1 MKQLILVL
9 LVFGAILAKAQKT
22 FPING
27 ISDERNLIHA
37 YVNATVVVNSKVTI
51 KNATILTKES
61 DILEVG
67 TQVNIP
73 KDAIIYDCA
82 GKFIYPS
89 FIDPYTQMGVKKEPI
104 SKGVANAWNQALRTD
119 VDALKLF
126 TFSETNAENWRKA
139 GFGLVQTFHAD
150 GIARGNAIVVST
162 ASKPVQE
169 LVVLPQSASMYS
181 FRKGTSNQ
189 DYPSSLMGAIAL
201 IRQTYNDALWYAAQ
215 GYKEQTNLSL
225 KRWNELQNLPQFF
238 ETKNWQQALMAA
250 AIAKEFN
257 KKYVVVGSGDEYQRI
272 AELKKTGFDF
282 VVPVNFPKPFKY
294 HDLIEGKT
302 AELSDLQHWLYA
314 PANAAILQRNGIN
327 FSFTAQGLKE
337 PSELIPN
344 IKKAIKAGL
353 SVEMALKALTENP
366 AQLLNL
372 SNKTGSIEKGKW
384 ANFFIASDSLI
395 GDQFSIEKHII
406 QGSLYEVKNGIPQQA
421 VGVWKFQTSDLTELE
436 LSIDKKGK
444 MTFQRD
450 STKISSQLQVSSNL
464 DLQFIVDSKKLGTV
478 GNIDFKGKANV
489 KDSLITSNS
498 KNKKDTP
505 QATGYQSTWTSFE
518 GYGVLP
524 NSKTI
529 TWKATWVKPLVE
541 KPDTSKKKESIV
553 YHADSINVTFPMGA
567 YGMPALPAEQDYL
580 IKQVTVWT
588 NTSNGILN
596 KADVLISK
604 GKIAQ
609 IRKSDE
615 KEIQNTAGLTV
626 IDGNNFHLTNGIID
640 EHSHIAI
647 QGDVNE
653 GTQNNTAEVRIG
665 DVIDPTDL
673 NIFRQLSG
681 GVTTSQLL
689 HGSANPI
696 GGQSAVI
703 KLRWGATAQD
713 MVMKE
718 SPGHI
723 KFALGENVKQSNWGD
738 RMNYRY
744 PQTRMGVEQVF
755 FDAFDRAKQ
764 YQKEKKV
771 KNPAFRT
778 DLELEAIAEILEGK
792 RNITCHSYI
801 QSEIN
806 MLMKVADSMGFKV
819 NTFTHILEGY
829 KVADKMKAHGANA
842 STFSDWWAYKW
853 EVNDAIPYNAA
864 LTTRMGINTGINSDD
879 AEMARR
885 LNQEAAK
892 AIRYGGLPEEEAWKL
907 VTLNPAKML
916 KIDQFVGSIEVGKQA
931 DLVLW
936 SNNPL
941 SIYAKVLKTWVD
953 GKLYFN
959 RDEVDA
965 QVKKMEAEKMKILLI
980 MQQGETAEKDKKPI
994 QKKHYHLYHCDD
1006 INIEYI
1012 NE

>member
-1 MKQLILVL
+1 MKQLLYILIL
-9 LVFGAILAKAQKT
+9 IGTGLVKAQKT

-27 ISDERNLIHA
+27 IRDERNLIHA
-37 YVNATVVVNSKVTI
+37 YVNATVIVNSKITI
-51 KNATILTKES
+51 QKATILIKES
-61 DILEVG
+61 TILEVG
-67 TQVNIP
+67 TQVTIP
-73 KDAIIYDCA
+73 KDAVIHDCL

-89 FIDPYTQMGVKKEPI
+89 FIDPYTQMGVKKEPL
-104 SKGVANAWNQALRTD
+104 SKGIASAWNLALRTD
-119 VDALKLF
+119 VDALRLF
-126 TFSETNAENWRKA
+126 TYSESQAENWRKA

-162 ASKPVQE
+162 ASKPIQE
-169 LVVLPQSASMYS
+169 IVMLPQSAALYS
-181 FRKGTSNQ
+181 FKKGTSNQ

-201 IRQTYNDALWYAAQ
+201 IRQTYYDALWYATQ
-215 GYKEQTNLSL
+215 GYKEQTNLGL
-225 KRWNELQNLPQFF
+225 KRWNELQNLQQYF
-238 ETKNWQQALMAA
+238 ETQSWQQALMAA

-272 AELKKTGFDF
+272 DELKKTGFDF
-282 VVPVNFPKPFKY
+282 IIPVNFPKPFRF
-294 HDLIEGKT
+294 HDLIEGAT

-314 PANAAILQRNGIN
+314 PSNPAFLQRNNIN
-327 FSFTAQGLKE
+327 FSFTANGLKE
-337 PSELIPN
+337 PAELIPN
-344 IKKAIKAGL
+344 IKKAIQAGL
-353 SVEMALKALTENP
+353 SSEMALKALTETP

-372 SNKTGSIEKGKW
+372 SSKTGSIEKGKW
-384 ANFFIASDSLI
+384 ANFFIASDSLM
-395 GDQFSIEKHII
+395 GDFFALEKHVVL
-406 QGSLYEVKNGIPQQA
+406 GNLYEVKSGIPQQL

-436 LSIDKKGK
+436 LSIDRKGK

-450 STKISSQLQVSSNL
+450 SVKISGQLAVSSNNEL
-464 DLQFIVDSKKLGTV
+464 AFHIDSKKLGTP
-478 GNIDFKGKANV
+478 GKIELTGKPV
-489 KDSLITSNS
+489 VQDSLVSTPS
-498 KNKKDTP
+498 KSKKDAP
-505 QATGYQSTWTSFE
+505 QITNYQSFWPILE

-529 TWKATWVKPLVE
+529 SWKATWVKPLE
-541 KPDTSKKKESIV
+541 AKPDTAKKKELAIYHIDSVSI
-553 YHADSINVTFPMGA
+553 TFPMGA
-567 YGMPALPAEQDYL
+567 YGMTALPNEQDYV
-580 IKQVTVWT
+580 IKNTTVWT
-588 NTSNGILN
+588 NTADGIIQQ
-596 KADVLISK
+596 ADVLVSK
-604 GKIAQ
+604 GKIMQ
-609 IRKSDE
+609 IRKTGE
-615 KEIQNTAGLTV
+615 KEIATSPNLQV
-626 IDGNNFHLTNGIID
+626 IDGSNKHLTNGIID
-640 EHSHIAI
+640 EHSHIAV

-653 GTQNNTAEVRIG
+653 GSQNNTAEVRIG
-665 DVIDPTDL
+665 DVINPTDI
-673 NIFRQLSG
+673 NIYRQLSG
-681 GVTTSQLL
+681 GVTTSHLL

-696 GGQSAVI
+696 GGQNAVI
-703 KLRWGATAQD
+703 KLRWGATAND

-738 RMNYRY
+738 HMNYRY
-744 PQTRMGVEQVF
+744 PQTRMGVEQVY

-764 YQKEKKV
+764 YQKDKKS

-864 LTTRMGINTGINSDD
+864 LTHRMGITTGINSDD

-892 AIRYGGLPEEEAWKL
+892 AIRYGGLSEEEAWKL

-916 KIDQFVGSIEVGKQA
+916 KIDQYVGSISVGKQA

-936 SNNPL
+936 TNNPL
-941 SIYAKVLKTWVD
+941 SIYATVDKTWVD

-959 RDEVDA
+959 RDDVDA
-965 QVKKMEAEKMKILLI
+965 SVKKMEAEKIKILMR
-980 MQQGETAEKDKKPI
+980 MQQNETTEKDKKPI
-994 QKKHYHLYHCDD
+994 QKKLHHLYHCDD
-1006 INIEYI
+1006 VNIEYL

>member
-1 MKQLILVL
+1 MKQLFTILIII
-9 LVFGAILAKAQKT
+9 GAAALKAQKT
-22 FPING
+22 FPLNG
-27 ISDERNLIHA
+27 IRDERNLIHA
-37 YVNATVVVNSKVTI
+37 YVNATVVINSKITLQ
-51 KNATILTKES
+51 KATILSKETT
-61 DILEVG
+61 ILEVG
-67 TQVNIP
+67 TDIPIP
-73 KDAIIYDCA
+73 KDAVIHDCS

-89 FIDPYTQMGVKKEPI
+89 FIDPYTQMGVRKEPVA
-104 SKGVANAWNQALRTD
+104 KGVASAWNQALRTD

-126 TFSETNAENWRKA
+126 AFSETQAENWRKA

-169 LVVLPQSASMYS
+169 VVVMPQSAAMYS

-201 IRQTYNDALWYAAQ
+201 IRQTYYDALWYAAQ
-215 GYKEQTNLSL
+215 GYQEQTNLGL
-225 KRWNELQNLPQFF
+225 KRWNELQNIPQFF
-238 ETKNWQQALMAA
+238 ETRSWQQALMAS

-272 AELKKTGFDF
+272 DELKKTGFDF
-282 VVPVNFPKPFKY
+282 VIPVNFPKPFRF
-294 HDLIEGKT
+294 HDLIEGAT
-302 AELSDLQHWLYA
+302 AELADLQHWLYA
-314 PANAAILQRNGIN
+314 PSNPAFLQRNNVN
-327 FSFTAQGLKE
+327 FAFTANGLKE

-344 IKKAIKAGL
+344 IKKAIQAGL
-353 SVEMALKALTENP
+353 SSAMALKALTENP
-366 AQLLNL
+366 AKMLNL
-372 SNKTGSIEKGKW
+372 SAKTGSIEKGKW
-384 ANFFIASDSLI
+384 ANFIIASDSLN
-395 GDQFSIEKHII
+395 GEFFAIEKHVV
-406 QGSLYEVKNGIPQQA
+406 QGDLYEVKNGIPIQI

-436 LSIDKKGK
+436 LSIDRKGK

-450 STKISSQLQVSSNL
+450 SLKISAQLSVSPNNELAFQL
-464 DLQFIVDSKKLGTV
+464 DTKQLGTT
-478 GNIDFKGKANV
+478 GNIDFTGKPQV
-489 KDSLITSNS
+489 QDSIKNTPS
-498 KNKKDTP
+498 KSKKEEVQKTAHQTYWPDLD
-505 QATGYQSTWTSFE
+505 

-524 NSKTI
+524 NAKTI
-529 TWKATWVKPLVE
+529 SWKATWVKPLE
-541 KPDTSKKKESIV
+541 TKLDTTKKKVRPVFHI
-553 YHADSINVTFPMGA
+553 DSVNVTFPLGA
-567 YGMPALPAEQDYL
+567 YGMPSLPTEQDYL
-580 IKQVTVWT
+580 IKNTTVWT
-588 NTSNGILN
+588 NTTDGIL
-596 KADVLISK
+596 KQADVLVSK

-609 IRKSDE
+609 IRKSGD
-615 KEIQNTAGLTV
+615 KEIPNTAGLTV
-626 IDGNNFHLTNGIID
+626 IDGSNFHLTNGIID
-640 EHSHIAI
+640 EHSHIAV

-665 DVIDPTDL
+665 DVVDPTDI

-696 GGQSAVI
+696 GGQSAII
-703 KLRWGATAQD
+703 KLRWGATAND
-713 MVMKE
+713 IVMKE
-718 SPGHI
+718 APGHI

-738 RMNYRY
+738 HMNYRY

-755 FDAFDRAKQ
+755 FDAFDRAKN
-764 YQKEKKV
+764 YQKEKKI

-892 AIRYGGLPEEEAWKL
+892 AIRYGGLSEEEAWKL

-916 KIDQFVGSIEVGKQA
+916 KIDEYVGSIVVGKQA

-936 SNNPL
+936 NNNPL
-941 SIYAKVLKTWVD
+941 SIYAMVLKTWVD
-953 GKLYFN
+953 GKLYFD
-959 RDEVDA
+959 REKVDA
-965 QVKKMEAEKMKILLI
+965 NVKKMEAEKIKILMR
-980 MQQGETAEKDKKPI
+980 MQQGDTNDKDKKPI
-994 QKKHYHLYHCDD
+994 QKKHQHLYHCDD
-1006 INIEYI
+1006 VNIEYL